1 MGQAV
6 DERFLGTLAA
16 ELAGASSGVEFVY
29 RALDRLVTSLDLED
43 ALVVVQDP
51 GSGRQL
57 FRHGRRPVHGFAIPE
72 VVELAVAGL
81 FTTPEGLDPAMS
93 DAIASLCSVALRLD
107 LLGHDASRDSLTGLH
122 NRRSFDS
129 LLDQFASRSSRY
141 GWPFALGLLDLDGF
155 KAVNDNLGHDGGD
168 GVLRLIGTELAGS
181 LRAGDAAARVGG
193 DEFAVLIA
201 NGTPELI
208 GTIVDRL
215 SASVNAAVK
224 GAHVGFSTGV
234 AVAPRDGVD
243 PAGLYRVADERLYM
257 AKRS

>member
-6 DERFLGTLAA
+6 DERFLGSLAA
-16 ELAGASSGVEFVY
+16 DLVNAESGVEFIY
-29 RALDRLVTSLDLED
+29 RALDRLVTSLELDD
-43 ALVVVQDP
+43 ALVVVRDP
-51 GSGRQL
+51 AAGRQL
-57 FRHGRRPVHGFAIPE
+57 FRHHRRPVNGFSIPE

-81 FTTPEGLDPAMS
+81 YTSPEGLDPNMS
-93 DAIASLCSVALRLD
+93 DAIANLCSVALRLD

-122 NRRSFDS
+122 NRRSFDV

-155 KAVNDNLGHDGGD
+155 KAVNDSLGHDGGD
-168 GVLRLIGTELAGS
+168 SVLHLIGNELAGS

-208 GTIVDRL
+208 STIVDRL
-215 SASVNAAVK
+215 STAVNAAVTE
-224 GAHVGFSTGV
+224 VSLGFSTGV

-243 PAGLYRVADERLYM
+243 PAGLYRVADERLYL